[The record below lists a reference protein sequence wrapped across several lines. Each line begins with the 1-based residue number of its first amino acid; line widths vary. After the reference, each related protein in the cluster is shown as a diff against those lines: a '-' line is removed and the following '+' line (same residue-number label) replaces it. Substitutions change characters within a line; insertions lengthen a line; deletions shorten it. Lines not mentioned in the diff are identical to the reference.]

1 MSPTFT
7 SFEVRNYRIWFA
19 GALVSN
25 VGTWMGRVGQDWLV
39 LTVLTAGSATAL
51 GVVTGLQFLPF
62 LLLAPWAGL
71 IADRFPKR
79 RTLLLTQTMLA
90 VSSLLL
96 GVLDIV
102 SDRPLEVRAVHTA
115 HGAQTQTGAPSITTR
130 AVDPRRAP

>member
-62 LLLAPWAGL
+62 LLLAPLVPVVGVAAAYGGSSRVNDCR
-71 IADRFPKR
+71 DR
-79 RTLLLTQTMLA
+79 LY
-90 VSSLLL
+90 
-96 GVLDIV
+96 G
-102 SDRPLEVRAVHTA
+102 
-115 HGAQTQTGAPSITTR
+115 
-130 AVDPRRAP
+130 PRRKKRDT